1 MVPSVLIVDD
11 EKHTREGLQQALE
24 DNYDVSIASSVDEAF
39 NLVDSQEFDVILTD
53 LRMPGKSG
61 LKVIDK
67 ALTLPNKPAVLM
79 MTAYGNIETAV
90 DAMKRGAVD
99 FLTKPV
105 NIERL
110 EVLIQ
115 RALKN
120 KTLEVEVKQLHER
133 LDEKFSFEGIVGHSS
148 KLLDVIQRVKLVAP
162 SRATILIEGES
173 GTGKELV
180 AQAIHQASPR
190 SRAPF
195 VAVHCASLSES
206 LLESELFGHERGAFT
221 GATERR
227 VGRFE
232 SADSGT
238 LFLDEIG
245 EISPSTQVKLLR
257 FLETKTIERVGGSKP
272 LALDVRLVAA
282 TNRHLEQQ
290 VREGKFRE
298 DLFFRLNVIR
308 ITMPPLRERP
318 DDIPVLVAHYLKIFS
333 DENKTPPLTV
343 EPGALRYLQAYPW
356 PGNIRELRNFTENAV
371 VLHGGG
377 KLTEFDLEPKFRGE
391 VPALPSGS
399 STGAGG
405 AHPQSAGSSQGS
417 PGYQSGQ
424 APQPTALGQGG
435 AFASTG
441 LPSLSVE
448 ENEKRLLRESLVKA
462 RGNRTRAA
470 ELMGISRRT
479 LHRKLSQ
486 WPELD
491 VMDH

>member
-24 DNYDVSIASSVDEAF
+24 DNYDVSAASSADEAF
-39 NLVDSQEFDVILTD
+39 NLMDAQEFDVILTD

-79 MTAYGNIETAV
+79 MTAYGNIESAV
-90 DAMKRGAVD
+90 EAMKRGAVD

-115 RALKN
+115 RALKT
-120 KTLEVEVKQLHER
+120 KTLEVEVRQLHER
-133 LDEKFSFEGIVGHSS
+133 LDEKFSFEGIIGHSPR
-148 KLLDVIQRVKLVAP
+148 LQEVIERVRLVAP
-162 SRATILIEGES
+162 SKATILIEGES
-173 GTGKELV
+173 GTGKELI

-190 SRAPF
+190 ARAPF
-195 VAVHCASLSES
+195 IAVHCAALSEN
-206 LLESELFGHERGAFT
+206 LLESEIFGHERGAFT
-221 GATERR
+221 GAIERR

-232 SADSGT
+232 SADGGT

-245 EISPSTQVKLLR
+245 EISASTQVKLLR
-257 FLETKTIERVGGSKP
+257 FLETKTIERVGGGKP
-272 LALDVRLVAA
+272 IQLDVRLVAA
-282 TNRHLEQQ
+282 TNRSLEQM
-290 VREGKFRE
+290 VRDGKFRE
-298 DLFFRLNVIR
+298 DLFFRLNVVR
-308 ITMPPLRERP
+308 ITMPPLRDRVE
-318 DDIPVLVAHYLKIFS
+318 DIPVLLNHYIKTFS
-333 DENKTPPLTV
+333 EENKVPPLTV

-371 VLHGGG
+371 VLHRGG
-377 KLTEFDLEPKFRGE
+377 KLTEFELEPKFRGE
-391 VPALPSGS
+391 VSLRPTSAPGPAGGTAGGGSGS
-399 STGAGG
+399 S
-405 AHPQSAGSSQGS
+405 
-417 PGYQSGQ
+417 
-424 APQPTALGQGG
+424 APAAPTDA
-435 AFASTG
+435 
-441 LPSLSVE
+441 SLSVE
-448 ENEKRLLRESLVKA
+448 QNEKRLLREALVKA

-491 VMDH
+491 VMDS